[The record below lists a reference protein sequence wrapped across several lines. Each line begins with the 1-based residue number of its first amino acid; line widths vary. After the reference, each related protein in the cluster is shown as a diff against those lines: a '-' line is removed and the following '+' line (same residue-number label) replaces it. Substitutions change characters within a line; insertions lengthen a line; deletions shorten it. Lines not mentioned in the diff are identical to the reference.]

1 MTWALLCSMALA
13 GGLPEVPAPLADECP
28 RSYPL
33 QVGQLLDPA
42 LAEGGAALCR
52 GVVVPTSKIA
62 YLLKV
67 EAEAPSWV
75 ADIELLK
82 VQRAELRGTI
92 EDGQSPWVYRAQGA
106 GVIGAVSLALWVG
119 WYTGFNAGAI
129 Q

>member
-33 QVGQLLDPA
+33 
-42 LAEGGAALCR
+42 
-52 GVVVPTSKIA
+52 
-62 YLLKV
+62 
-67 EAEAPSWV
+67 SWV